1 MEDYLASSLKEK
13 VLDHNSRSV
22 FINSHPKKSL
32 SKIDLLALCVIGYE
46 ISPTDIILALFF
58 NRALK
63 IDIPI
68 NLDNL
73 NRSQKRVLHLLRK
86 NNDLKNELNINP
98 FAFGYPLVEICDKK
112 NKRILTVPLL
122 IWDFEIYGFQ
132 NLSGSISISRKSN
145 QEIIIN
151 PSLLRLI
158 KKEHSSLFKKLKI
171 DENNNQSNLKNVIQ
185 SLFKIFGINNSFPEF
200 TNSLY
205 DQFDENSPKFNNSH
219 ETRLINNGVF
229 GLYANSKESL
239 ISDYVK
245 LEQTNLTCHFD
256 FPKDNNE
263 TLFTGVA
270 LDHSQQRVI
279 RSINQKKNI
288 VINGPPGTGK
298 SKTLTASIVYLLSK
312 GYSCLVVC
320 EKKNSYGCSL

>member
-1 MEDYLASSLKEK
+1 MK
-13 VLDHNSRSV
+13 
-22 FINSHPKKSL
+22 
-32 SKIDLLALCVIGYE
+32 
-46 ISPTDIILALFF
+46 
-58 NRALK
+58 
-63 IDIPI
+63 
-68 NLDNL
+68 
-73 NRSQKRVLHLLRK
+73 
-86 NNDLKNELNINP
+86 
-98 FAFGYPLVEICDKK
+98 KK
-112 NKRILTVPLL
+112 NKRILSIPLL
-122 IWDFEIYGFQ
+122 IWDFEINGFQ
-132 NLSGSISISRKSN
+132 NQSGSISISRKSN

-158 KKEHSSLFKKLKI
+158 KKEYNPLFKKLKI
-171 DENNNQSNLKNVIQ
+171 DENNNQSNLKNVIK
-185 SLFKIFGINNSFPEF
+185 SLLKIFGINNPFPEF

-219 ETRLINNGVF
+219 ETKLINNGVF

-245 LEQTNLTCHFD
+245 LDQANLTCHFD

-298 SKTLTASIVYLLSK
+298 SKTLTASIVYLLSIID
-312 GYSCLVVC
+312 SISTT
-320 EKKNSYGCSL
+320 NSGESISSLETAIETWNFGISLIQGWNMFGYGCPQSIELTEVLSEYADHVVIVKDNNGLAYLPEWNFNGIGTLSPGYGYQIKVSESIDDFSLCGWYFTDILGY

>member
-1 MEDYLASSLKEK
+1 M
-13 VLDHNSRSV
+13 
-22 FINSHPKKSL
+22 
-32 SKIDLLALCVIGYE
+32 
-46 ISPTDIILALFF
+46 
-58 NRALK
+58 
-63 IDIPI
+63 
-68 NLDNL
+68 
-73 NRSQKRVLHLLRK
+73 
-86 NNDLKNELNINP
+86 
-98 FAFGYPLVEICDKK
+98 
-112 NKRILTVPLL
+112 

-185 SLFKIFGINNSFPEF
+185 SLLKIFGINNSFPEF

-256 FPKDNNE
+256 FPKDSNE

-320 EKKNSYGCSL
+320 EKKTAMDVLYENMESLNLQDFCIPISEVRKDRRKVVNKARNIIENIKKHYPNPNWKSEIFDFVHILKYGSSKKS